1 MKGYDRRALARR
13 IRYWYTYRTAVAVV
27 LAVAMSLL
35 MFGLYTQQLA
45 CDAGSGCYVNI
56 AVHPE
61 DRLFSASDPNAAIE
75 VVGIDDASVKT
86 VGQFPVPRSVYAL
99 ALRNLEAAGAALVA
113 FDVSFPDAR
122 DPSTDDDFATA
133 LKDSTVPVLLAYP
146 AEQDLVRDG
155 YVQQSSPKTDPG
167 GLDQIPLKK
176 FWCGD
181 ANQSPSVP
189 CQSPDRNVVL
199 VSPDYFADS
208 DGVVRKVPMF
218 VQPACYSEGT
228 CSTPTIYPLGFQAAR
243 IMQLLPDFAG
253 GPNLTESGSNASFGS
268 AWRQPLPVDGRGGA
282 VIDFVTGPGYFK
294 KSDRYLSFG
303 DLWTGSFHADQVK
316 GKVVLIGAYNLTGV
330 HDEVLTPDGNGT
342 AMPGVEMHANVL
354 SMFLPPPAQPKFL
367 APESPAAL
375 LLILLLLALATA
387 IGVSR
392 VTVLWGFAGTVG
404 AIALFTIVMSGLSV
418 FNGWVPDLFHP
429 WLAIAITYTGVT
441 AYRFL
446 YEDREKRR
454 VTALFGRYLKPE
466 IVEELARTRRGA
478 DDILRGGERR
488 DITLMFVD
496 IRGFTAMSESMA
508 AQDVTEVVQM
518 YLEHLSEIVFTWD
531 GTIEIRRRRD
541 HGVLERAARAGQ
553 PRAARSSLCLRLH
566 QSRARAAA
574 EAPGQRPSADPLGNR
589 HQLRAGGGGQH
600 GVAPSPAV
608 HGARRH
614 REHRR
619 ALLRARA
626 ELPRSDRS
634 RDVRHVPRLHRGR
647 PHSRCAAEREIGGEV
662 PDLPGDRDPRVAR
675 GAMGAVSDR
684 PGDQGARDLHVAVHA
699 ADAAH
704 RVGVR
709 PERNP
714 RGGSGRA
721 GASGSGSRPEP
732 QLKPPRPAAPAR

>member
-13 IRYWYTYRTAVAVV
+13 IRYWYTYRTAVAVA
-27 LAVAMSLL
+27 LAVVMSLL

-99 ALRNLEAAGAALVA
+99 ALRNLEAAGAAVVA

-181 ANQSPSVP
+181 ANLSPSVP
-189 CQSPDRNVVL
+189 CQSPDKNVVL

-243 IMQLLPDFAG
+243 MMQLLPDFAG
-253 GPNLTESGSNASFGS
+253 GPNLTESGSNAIFGS

-294 KSDRYLSFG
+294 KSDRYLSLG
-303 DLWTGSFHADQVK
+303 DLWTGSFRADQVK

-531 GTIEIRRRRD
+531 GTIDKYVGDEIMAFWNAPRPQANHALLALRCAYDCINRGPELQQKLLAKGLPPIRWGIGINSGPAVVGNMGSRLRLQYTALGDTVNTAARFCAHAPGFHVLIGQETYDMCRD
-541 HGVLERAARAGQ
+541 CIAVDLIPGVQLKGKSAEKFRIYRVTAIRESREAPWVQFPTDLAARAHATFTSQYTQQTLLTASESG
-553 PRAARSSLCLRLH
+553 ASEILVGE
-566 QSRARAAA
+566 AA
-574 EAPGQRPSADPLGNR
+574 EQALADQVRGQ
-589 HQLRAGGGGQH
+589 
-600 GVAPSPAV
+600 SP
-608 HGARRH
+608 
-614 REHRR
+614 
-619 ALLRARA
+619 
-626 ELPRSDRS
+626 
-634 RDVRHVPRLHRGR
+634 
-647 PHSRCAAEREIGGEV
+647 
-662 PDLPGDRDPRVAR
+662 
-675 GAMGAVSDR
+675 
-684 PGDQGARDLHVAVHA
+684 
-699 ADAAH
+699 
-704 RVGVR
+704 
-709 PERNP
+709 N
-714 RGGSGRA
+714 
-721 GASGSGSRPEP
+721 
-732 QLKPPRPAAPAR
+732 